1 MKLIKHE
8 PGIGYLDSWLWL
20 PKTHVSRIQ
29 IEATF
34 TYIGRDSWPIEA
46 WREEPHHF
54 RVPRN
59 YLSPESR
66 AAMPFPFFD
75 ARIQSFPTINV
86 KSRAVM
92 DAREPGTTYQSTG
105 CQRLL
110 ATQDGILCL
119 KCGAG
124 KTVVALHSAVQL
136 RVPILIVV
144 NDESLSEQ
152 WLEEIEEWLD
162 IPLSDVGILG
172 GRSALA
178 KRFEWRKPIVIA
190 QVATLARRVE
200 KDLLPPEMAHHF
212 GVIIPDEAHLIGAP
226 YFNNAL
232 TPFHGRRWGLTATP
246 TREDGFDSLL
256 QYTLGNV
263 VYSYLTPDLIPD
275 VWFRQ
280 LPTTLNPEDPICRR
294 ETHGKDNKF
303 HHGMTYGFFARTNRD
318 KRTDRIET
326 EIKNALSTGRQ
337 VLVLTHSKEM
347 TELLGARF
355 PDSGVVNGDVRGK
368 ERRRRIRE
376 CNPVIAVMT
385 LGKQALNKPSLDTL
399 FIVEPFAKAGIL
411 QQTMGR
417 VLRRFSGKKKP
428 VVIFFEDV
436 YIEELKGLCGKL
448 RLLLSKW
455 PLAKGGKIAFKT
467 IKV

>member
-1 MKLIKHE
+1 MQQIKRE
-8 PGIGYLDSWLWL
+8 PGVGYLDSWLWL
-20 PKTHVSRIQ
+20 PRTHVSKIQ
-29 IEATF
+29 IESTF
-34 TYIGRDSWPIEA
+34 TYIGRDQWPIEA

-59 YLSPESR
+59 FLSHEALR
-66 AAMPFPFFD
+66 AMPYPFYD
-75 ARIQSFPTINV
+75 ARIRSFPTINV
-86 KSRAVM
+86 KSRAIM
-92 DAREPGTTYQSTG
+92 DAREPGTNYQSTG

-110 ATQDGILCL
+110 AAQDGILCL

-124 KTVVALHSAVQL
+124 KTVVALHAATQL

-144 NDESLSEQ
+144 NDESLAEQ
-152 WLEEIEEWLD
+152 WLEEIDEWLD
-162 IPLSDVGILG
+162 IDLDDVGILG
-172 GRSALA
+172 GRTAKG
-178 KRFEWRKPIVIA
+178 KRFDWRKPICVA
-190 QVATLARRVE
+190 QVATLAKRVDE
-200 KDLLPPEMAHHF
+200 NRLPPEMLRHF
-212 GVIIPDEAHLIGAP
+212 GVVIPDEAHIIGAP

-256 QYTLGNV
+256 QWTLGNV

-280 LPTTLNPEDPICRR
+280 LPTTLNLDDKICYKA
-294 ETHGKDNKF
+294 THGKGGDF
-303 HHGMTYGFFARTNRD
+303 HHGMTYGYFARSNKD
-318 KRTDRIET
+318 NRTDRIEK
-326 EIKNALSTGRQ
+326 EIRNALATDRQ

-347 TELLGARF
+347 TEILGGRF
-355 PDSGVVNGDVRGK
+355 PGSGVVNGAVRGK

-385 LGKQALNKPSLDTL
+385 LGKQALNKPALDTL
-399 FIVEPFAKAGIL
+399 FIVEPFAKAGVL

-455 PLAKGGKIAFKT
+455 PLEKGGKIAFK
-467 IKV
+467 ILKV